1 METLPELNKE
11 DKVWKNAGEK
21 RKLTIWKKTFKK
33 INFIHGIFHSDTE
46 FINFSAQKN
55 THKKHDQK
63 SLETLINA

>member
-46 FINFSAQKN
+46 FINFSAPKN
-55 THKKHDQK
+55 PVKKM
-63 SLETLINA
+63 IRNALKH

>member
-1 METLPELNKE
+1 MELSIVRE
-11 DKVWKNAGEK
+11 WS
-21 RKLTIWKKTFKK
+21 
-33 INFIHGIFHSDTE
+33 FHDTE